1 MPRKQSAPATTLPPG
16 TEALLSVTCKDVVLG
31 RGSGTQNHC
40 GNVTYRKL
48 VYLNKELYATSSKFD
63 KLKISKAIVAAVRE
77 FGGNFVQADE
87 SRGGLYFDIG
97 DKRAWDKTSQALR
110 EGQAEIRQQLAEAD
124 PAGMSK
130 IAEYNQVISEQTFF
144 AYACKMLES
153 LYHPND
159 IVGGFSACGQL
170 CPLAKRRATLNQLG
184 VDPMRI
190 HEAMQSL
197 TPQTL
202 PPSGTQLTQPQNVQ
216 SFVEHDCNAGL
227 NSVGAVTAI
236 TSTTQM
242 QSPMQLFQ
250 EIDPLPFGEGTVG
263 GIEPLPYAHGPV
275 NTSMKPEENS
285 DSLPPME
292 ISSNSNTMAATNPNH
307 HLDSLGNMPF
317 QNQSQSDQKPRHARV
332 SGASNGSVFSLR
344 QFCSSDLEMTTE
356 EGKLLMEQLS
366 TEVDDL
372 IRRNSYALLQIDTG
386 RSFEDLVFED
396 DSVML
401 SVPKPREILVSN
413 KRESSSSSSS
423 SSRRTFSGVSV
434 ASSVGRGS
442 GFNSRLSSRSD
453 MSLISLMNMSILTL
467 DERGEGESHGHM
479 EVPSPQ
485 GEKATPKSIIKH
497 SDLHATITHKKAKT
511 RVSFA
516 TDMNVSLMSL
526 DDRSF
531 RNLVESICDP
541 EECTDEEKV
550 TCVKH
555 QVSRKMGYPIGRN
568 AVAQKYDGVS
578 AEVGQTA
585 EQFKVQHF
593 S

>member
-1 MPRKQSAPATTLPPG
+1 
-16 TEALLSVTCKDVVLG
+16 VLG

-77 FGGNFVQADE
+77 FGGNFVQTDE

-130 IAEYNQVISEQTFF
+130 MAEYNQVISEQTFF

-159 IVGGFSACGQL
+159 KLGGFSACGQF

-190 HEAMQSL
+190 HEAMKSL

-202 PPSGTQLTQPQNVQ
+202 PPSSTQLTPPQNVQ
-216 SFVEHDCNAGL
+216 SFVEHDYNAGL

-236 TSTTQM
+236 SSTTQM
-242 QSPMQLFQ
+242 HSPMQPFQ
-250 EIDPLPFGEGTVG
+250 AIDSLPFGEGTVG
-263 GIEPLPYAHGPV
+263 GIEPLPYAPGPL
-275 NTSMKPEENS
+275 NISMKPEENP

-292 ISSNSNTMAATNPNH
+292 ISSNSNTMPATNPNH
-307 HLDSLGNMPF
+307 HLDSPGNMPF
-317 QNQSQSDQKPRHARV
+317 QNQSQSDQKSRHARV

-413 KRESSSSSSS
+413 KGESSSSSS
-423 SSRRTFSGVSV
+423 SSRRSFSGVSV

-442 GFNSRLSSRSD
+442 GFNSRLSSKDD

-467 DERGEGESHGHM
+467 DERGEDESHGHM
-479 EVPSPQ
+479 EGPNAQ

-497 SDLHATITHKKAKT
+497 PDLHATTIHKKAKT

-531 RNLVESICDP
+531 KNLVESIVCDP
-541 EECTDEEKV
+541 EECTDEEKI
-550 TCVKH
+550 TCKKH
-555 QVSRKMGYPIGRN
+555 RISRKIGYPIGRN
-568 AVAQKYDGVS
+568 AVAQQYDGVS
-578 AEVGQTA
+578 AEVGQSA
-585 EQFKVQHF
+585 EQFKVQYL